1 MRSGN
6 EITHPSLTILFLAL
20 IFWLPLPLGSNRAWA
35 WSIMEI
41 WSFLLAI
48 ALLVQAC
55 RHRLSLPGSLATA
68 RPVLWLLALFLI
80 WTGIQLIPLPCS
92 VLQFIA
98 PHAAEL
104 LAASNPTGFASIALD
119 PDLTAKSLLKGIA
132 YVTIMLLM
140 LILMDSHKKIR
151 WFAYTTLAAG
161 LFQAAYG
168 SYMALSGV
176 EYSFFIEKQR
186 HLNSATGTFMN
197 RNHLAG
203 FLEMSL
209 AVGIGLMISTLS
221 NARAL
226 GWRNRLRKL
235 VETLISPK
243 ALIRL
248 TLIII
253 CIGLILSKSRMGNS
267 AFFASL
273 FISGILFLLISR
285 HATRSTSIFLISL
298 IVLDILLVGSW
309 IGVGKVVQRL
319 EETNMV
325 TEHRDE
331 VDRDTL
337 TMIAAQPFT
346 GIGAGNYSSVFP
358 NYQQPDI
365 RDHYYHAHNDY
376 LEFTSESGLIGV
388 LALALALLYCLFL
401 TIRTMRQRR
410 SPLMLG
416 MAFAAFMGMLSILIH
431 STVDFNLQIPANAV
445 MFLLLMSL
453 AIISASLQSPRRR
466 HAHHSHEKI
475 MRCVKRP
482 FCTHTADPMRAEPCR
497 NRPTFRNFLWCR

>member
-1 MRSGN
+1 MQSRH
-6 EITHPSLTILFLAL
+6 EITNQTLTVLFLAL
-20 IFWLPLPLGSNRAWA
+20 IFWLPLPLGSKRAWA

-48 ALLVQAC
+48 AVLVQAC
-55 RHRLSLPGSLATA
+55 RHRLSIPGSLATA
-68 RPVLWLLALFLI
+68 RPVLCLLTLFLL
-80 WTGIQLIPLPCS
+80 WTGIQLIPLPYS

-104 LAASNPTGFASIALD
+104 LAASDPAGFASIALD

-151 WFAYTTLAAG
+151 WFAYTVLAAG

-168 SYMALSGV
+168 SYMALSGI

-186 HLNSATGTFMN
+186 HLNSATGTFLN
-197 RNHLAG
+197 RDHLAG

-209 AVGIGLMISTLS
+209 AVGIGLMISNLS
-221 NARAL
+221 NARAI

-267 AFFASL
+267 AFFSSL
-273 FISGILFLLISR
+273 LISGVLFLLISR

-309 IGVGKVVQRL
+309 VGIGKVVDRL
-319 EETNMV
+319 ENTNMV
-325 TEHRDE
+325 VEHRDE

-346 GIGAGNYSSVFP
+346 GIGAGNFSSVFP

-365 RDHYYHAHNDY
+365 WENYYHAHNDY
-376 LEFTSESGLIGV
+376 LEFMSESGLIGV
-388 LALALALLYCLFL
+388 LPLALAVLYCLFL
-401 TIRTMRQRR
+401 SVKTMRQRR

-416 MAFAAFMGMLSILIH
+416 MAFAGFMGVLSILIH
-431 STVDFNLQIPANAV
+431 STVDFNLQIPSNAV

-453 AIISASLQSPRRR
+453 TIISASMKSPRRR
-466 HAHHSHEKI
+466 RAHH
-475 MRCVKRP
+475 
-482 FCTHTADPMRAEPCR
+482 
-497 NRPTFRNFLWCR
+497 